1 MWPICCNFS
10 VRVYCLIPQHI
21 IIIIIIIIINIII
34 EFLTSE
40 LQLGNIHLSW
50 DLVINRIRLGG
61 LIYTTSSL
69 ESCLQLNMCR
79 ELQIFAFVY
88 MYLNAGQVCLDFV
101 IVTLELLPRWYFY
114 RDHLCCVLL
123 PHSAIFNSPVLDI
136 CFVCRL
142 FWRDYMNYYFFI
154 IIIINSCFAPCITTF
169 I

>member
-1 MWPICCNFS
+1 
-10 VRVYCLIPQHI
+10 
-21 IIIIIIIIINIII
+21 
-34 EFLTSE
+34 
-40 LQLGNIHLSW
+40 
-50 DLVINRIRLGG
+50 
-61 LIYTTSSL
+61 
-69 ESCLQLNMCR
+69 MCR

-169 I
+169 IWVIVICFLISCLSLRSWLNCLIDKTPTHALFTQHFVSLACWFH